1 MKHGLTA
8 GAAYRVANRAR
19 RNTPRLRL
27 PLTYSQRHGAD
38 LVPPLRARTDL
49 ELETPSRVASEKLPV
64 VTPNYDLERETIL
77 LKLVGALER
86 DQRHGRTDDNI
97 TAIVK
102 EWAGPLA
109 KYVVVGGLSKPDRS
123 RMKSAPTLR
132 LQSTHS
138 AVIMELRG
146 RLPALKAAL
155 KPTGIE
161 EVRL

>member
-8 GAAYRVANRAR
+8 GAAYRMANRAR

-27 PLTYSQRHGAD
+27 PLTYSQRHGE
-38 LVPPLRARTDL
+38 
-49 ELETPSRVASEKLPV
+49 ELGAPVLPQ
-64 VTPNYDLERETIL
+64 YDKERETIL